1 MLVWM
6 QTVTDRSQS
15 DVDRVLELL
24 QKGWD
29 NFNVDEKTEWLA
41 GMKGAQSVAQFIVDS
56 SFAPTIEKEYA
67 QKILVAIV

>member
-24 QKGWD
+24 QKGWER
-29 NFNVDEKTEWLA
+29 FSADEKQNGLP
-41 GMKGAQSVAQFIVDS
+41 G
-56 SFAPTIEKEYA
+56 
-67 QKILVAIV
+67 

>member
-24 QKGWD
+24 QKDGI
-29 NFNVDEKTEWLA
+29 TS
-41 GMKGAQSVAQFIVDS
+41 M
-56 SFAPTIEKEYA
+56 
-67 QKILVAIV
+67 

>member
-15 DVDRVLELL
+15 DVDRMLELL

-29 NFNVDEKTEWLA
+29 NFNVDEKQNGLP
-41 GMKGAQSVAQFIVDS
+41 G
-56 SFAPTIEKEYA
+56 
-67 QKILVAIV
+67 

>member
-29 NFNVDEKTEWLA
+29 KFNVDEKQNGL
-41 GMKGAQSVAQFIVDS
+41 SV
-56 SFAPTIEKEYA
+56 
-67 QKILVAIV
+67 

>member
-15 DVDRVLELL
+15 DVDRMLELL

-41 GMKGAQSVAQFIVDS
+41 GMKKKLRKFFIKMFCVYIKK
-56 SFAPTIEKEYA
+56 F
-67 QKILVAIV
+67 